1 MTDSSGENRFIL
13 SEKDLLK
20 LACMMVLASVF
31 FGLSGLLMMIFL
43 QWITRR
49 SYAVDAVSKHGIS
62 QISASRLGGAVIFLC
77 SFILVVVGYFAGV
90 AESDNDGPL
99 GIQLFGWV
107 GAIGCALLGLA
118 EDLRNGSLSPLFR
131 LLSQLL
137 IFTVIVVQ
145 WPELIPADVGLSQ
158 VNFLLSQP
166 VVGGLLT
173 VVICV
178 GFVNAVNMSDGAN
191 GLMPGMMTIAFTL
204 FYIET
209 GGLLYATLMTSC
221 GLFTIFN
228 VISGRLF
235 LGDAGAYGLAAALA
249 LSGLYLSNQGMF
261 SAAFLG
267 VLFAYPCIE
276 ILFSTLRRAL
286 QGRSMVLPDND
297 HLHNR
302 IHFQYQRLFT
312 SKTLANSM
320 TGCSLTLLFSGMAV
334 LGYLFD
340 WLPVTSNS
348 WALVLVGQCL
358 LYSILFYASGYGR
371 NVSQHVA
378 KV

>member
-1 MTDSSGENRFIL
+1 MTNSIVENRFIL
-13 SEKDLLK
+13 SEKDLIK

-49 SYAVDAVSKHGIS
+49 RYAVDAAGKHGIS
-62 QISASRLGGAVIFLC
+62 QISASRLGGAVIFLF
-77 SFILVVVGYFAGV
+77 SFILVGVGYAAGV
-90 AESDNDGPL
+90 AEADNGPL

-107 GAIGCALLGLA
+107 GAICCALLGLV
-118 EDLRNGSLSPLFR
+118 EDLKNGSLSPRFR
-131 LLSQLL
+131 LISQLL

-145 WPELIPADVGLSQ
+145 WPQLIPADVGLSP

-166 VVGGLLT
+166 LLGGLLT
-173 VVICV
+173 VIFCV
-178 GFVNAVNMSDGAN
+178 GFVNAVNMADGAN

-276 ILFSTLRRAL
+276 LLFSTLRRTL

-302 IHFQYQRLFT
+302 IHFQYQRFFT
-312 SKTLANSM
+312 SKTLANSL
-320 TGCSLTLLFSGMAV
+320 TGCSLTLLFSGIAM

-340 WLPVTSNS
+340 WLPVTSHL
-348 WALVLVGQCL
+348 WAWVLASQCL
-358 LYSILFYASGYGR
+358 LYVILFYVSGYGR
-371 NVSQHVA
+371 NTSHYVVR
-378 KV
+378 V

>member
-1 MTDSSGENRFIL
+1 MTNSIVENRFIL
-13 SEKDLLK
+13 SEKDLIK

-49 SYAVDAVSKHGIS
+49 RYAVDAAGKHGIS
-62 QISASRLGGAVIFLC
+62 QISASRLGGAVIFLF
-77 SFILVVVGYFAGV
+77 SFILVGVGYAAGV
-90 AESDNDGPL
+90 AEADNGPL

-107 GAIGCALLGLA
+107 GAICCALLGLV
-118 EDLRNGSLSPLFR
+118 EDLKNGSLSPRFR
-131 LLSQLL
+131 LISQLL

-145 WPELIPADVGLSQ
+145 WPQLIPADVGLSQ
-158 VNFLLSQP
+158 VNCLLSQP
-166 VVGGLLT
+166 LLGGLLT
-173 VVICV
+173 VIFCV
-178 GFVNAVNMSDGAN
+178 GFVNAVNMADGAN

-276 ILFSTLRRAL
+276 LLFSTLRRTL

-302 IHFQYQRLFT
+302 IHFQYQRFFT
-312 SKTLANSM
+312 SKTLANSL
-320 TGCSLTLLFSGMAV
+320 TGCSLTLLFSGIAM

-340 WLPVTSNS
+340 WLPVTSHL
-348 WALVLVGQCL
+348 WAWVLAGQCL
-358 LYSILFYASGYGR
+358 LYVILFYVSGYGR
-371 NVSQHVA
+371 NTSHYVVR
-378 KV
+378 V

>member
-1 MTDSSGENRFIL
+1 MTNSIVENRFIL
-13 SEKDLLK
+13 SEKDLIK

-49 SYAVDAVSKHGIS
+49 RYAVDAVGKHGIS
-62 QISASRLGGAVIFLC
+62 QISASRLGGAVIFLF
-77 SFILVVVGYFAGV
+77 SFILVGVGYAAGV
-90 AESDNDGPL
+90 AEADNGPL

-107 GAIGCALLGLA
+107 GAICCALLGLV
-118 EDLRNGSLSPLFR
+118 EDLKNGSLSPRFR
-131 LLSQLL
+131 LISQLL
-137 IFTVIVVQ
+137 VFIVIVVQ
-145 WPELIPADVGLSQ
+145 WPQLIPADVGLSP

-166 VVGGLLT
+166 LLGGLLT
-173 VVICV
+173 VIFCV
-178 GFVNAVNMSDGAN
+178 GFVNAVNMADGAN

-276 ILFSTLRRAL
+276 LLFSTLRRTL

-302 IHFQYQRLFT
+302 IHFQCQRFFT
-312 SKTLANSM
+312 SKTLANSL
-320 TGCSLTLLFSGMAV
+320 TGCSLTLLFSGMAM

-340 WLPVTSNS
+340 WLPVTSHL
-348 WALVLVGQCL
+348 WAWVLAGQCL
-358 LYSILFYASGYGR
+358 LYVILFYVSGYGR
-371 NVSQHVA
+371 NTSHYVVR
-378 KV
+378 V

>member
-1 MTDSSGENRFIL
+1 MTNSIVENRFIL
-13 SEKDLLK
+13 SEKDLIK

-49 SYAVDAVSKHGIS
+49 RYAVDAAGKHGIS
-62 QISASRLGGAVIFLC
+62 QISASRLGGAVIFLF
-77 SFILVVVGYFAGV
+77 SFILVGVGYAAGV
-90 AESDNDGPL
+90 AEADNGPL

-107 GAIGCALLGLA
+107 GAICCALLGLV
-118 EDLRNGSLSPLFR
+118 EDLKNGSLSPRFR
-131 LLSQLL
+131 LISQLL

-145 WPELIPADVGLSQ
+145 WPQLIPADVGLSP

-166 VVGGLLT
+166 LLGGLLT
-173 VVICV
+173 VIFCV
-178 GFVNAVNMSDGAN
+178 GFVNAVNMADGAN

-276 ILFSTLRRAL
+276 LLFSTLRRTL

-302 IHFQYQRLFT
+302 IHFQYQRFFT
-312 SKTLANSM
+312 SKTLANSL
-320 TGCSLTLLFSGMAV
+320 TGCSLTLLFSGIAM

-340 WLPVTSNS
+340 WLPVTSHL
-348 WALVLVGQCL
+348 WAWVLAGQCL
-358 LYSILFYASGYGR
+358 LYVILFYVSGYGR
-371 NVSQHVA
+371 NTSHYVVR
-378 KV
+378 V